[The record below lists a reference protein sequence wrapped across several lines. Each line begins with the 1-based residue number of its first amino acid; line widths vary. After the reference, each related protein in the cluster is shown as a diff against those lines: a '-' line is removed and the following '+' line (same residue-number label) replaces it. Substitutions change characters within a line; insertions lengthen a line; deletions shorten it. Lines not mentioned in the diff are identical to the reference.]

1 RLAAANPASQ
11 LRRQAQRRHD
21 LERRLYRSAM
31 QQLERKDQALA
42 GLARELNAISPLAT
56 LGRGYALVF
65 DAGGHLLRE
74 PSGLAAGDAIRA
86 QVSGGQ
92 IHARV
97 TSVEKT

>member
-1 RLAAANPASQ
+1 
-11 LRRQAQRRHD
+11 
-21 LERRLYRSAM
+21 M

-65 DAGGHLLRE
+65 DASGQLLRE

-86 QVSGGQ
+86 RVSGGQ

-97 TSVEKT
+97 TKVEKN